1 MPAAFWCAWGNRPA
15 PGGGVDVAVG
25 HGTSPGPKTVV
36 LCDDHEIV
44 REAIKARMASNE
56 DVEII
61 GEATDGEN
69 VMDVIAELHPDV
81 LILDVELPKR
91 DGIET
96 TKAVLK
102 RFPDLKVVI
111 FTAHAQ
117 PDLLILA
124 VKAGAKGYV
133 LKSSPA
139 TEIAKAVLTVCQ
151 GNSYLGGQFDGD
163 RATDVEKLLAL
174 SPRERQVLELLAD
187 GYRVKDIADQLG
199 LSPATVHTHVRNAIA
214 KLEVDTRT
222 EAVALAVRFSYL
234 SAGEG

>member
-1 MPAAFWCAWGNRPA
+1 MNAETKA
-15 PGGGVDVAVG
+15 
-25 HGTSPGPKTVV
+25 SPKTVV

-44 REAIKARMASNE
+44 REAIKTRMASNE

-69 VMDVIAELHPDV
+69 VVEVLSQLRPDV

-102 RFPDLKVVI
+102 QFPDLEVVI

-117 PDLLILA
+117 PDLLTLA
-124 VKAGAKGYV
+124 VRAGARGYV

-139 TEIAKAVLTVCQ
+139 DEIADAVLTVCN
-151 GNSYLGGQFDGD
+151 GNTYLGGTFDAG
-163 RATDVEKLLAL
+163 RPTEVEKLLTL
-174 SPRERQVLELLAD
+174 SRRERQVLELLAE
-187 GYRVKDIADQLG
+187 GYRVKDIAAKLE

-234 SAGEG
+234 SAGSD